1 MKQDIP
7 ALRLQLQQLQA
18 QHVAGT
24 LDDAAYAQA
33 KAPLEQLLLSCVLAD
48 DGQVRAEAAAAPRPG
63 FKLLALLAVGVIGLA
78 VAGYSYTG
86 SPGATVLASS
96 GDFAGTTGP
105 DAERQQFVKAIEQL
119 AQRLNSEPDNHE
131 GWAMLARSYAALG
144 EHAKAMSAFARTGP
158 LLQTDAALAADYA
171 DAMGVLN
178 NRSLQGEPSQWIER
192 ALKIDANHPKALA
205 LAGTAAMEREDFAG
219 AARHWERLAA
229 LTPPDAD
236 YLPRLQASI
245 AEAKL
250 RAAGL
255 PATAAAPDNGRPS
268 AAASATQPA
277 APAGAGV
284 QGSVRLSAALAQQV
298 SPDDSVFVF
307 IRAAEGPRMPLA
319 IARYQVKD
327 LPLQFTLDD
336 RHAMAS
342 EFRLSKFSQVVV
354 SARISKSGQAAPAP
368 GDLLGQSTPVANDA
382 RGVAIEINQVVKN

>member
-229 LTPPDAD
+229 LTPRGQAEGRRPARHGRG
-236 YLPRLQASI
+236 PRQRQAVGRSVGHPTRR
-245 AEAKL
+245 ARRRRCA
-250 RAAGL
+250 RQRPPVGRTGATGQSRRQRVRVHPRRRGPTHAAGHRAIPGER
-255 PATAAAPDNGRPS
+255 PATA
-268 AAASATQPA
+268 
-277 APAGAGV
+277 V
-284 QGSVRLSAALAQQV
+284 H
-298 SPDDSVFVF
+298 
-307 IRAAEGPRMPLA
+307 
-319 IARYQVKD
+319 AR
-327 LPLQFTLDD
+327 
-336 RHAMAS
+336 
-342 EFRLSKFSQVVV
+342 
-354 SARISKSGQAAPAP
+354 
-368 GDLLGQSTPVANDA
+368 
-382 RGVAIEINQVVKN
+382 